1 MDLHRIK
8 ALGGALPTFLGEVI
22 SNVVDYSVPSAQ
34 ITAESTE
41 ETLPGKAIRVKSL
54 NFLANTSLLA
64 KEILCWHS
72 CIHMTFAGVEMS

>member
-1 MDLHRIK
+1 M
-8 ALGGALPTFLGEVI
+8 PTLLREMV

-34 ITAESTE
+34 ITAESTV
-41 ETLPGKAIRVKSL
+41 ETLPRKAIRVKSL
-54 NFLANTSLLA
+54 KFLANTSLLA